1 MLIDKIL
8 DLLVAESLQP
18 WIELIIIYV
27 LLRDLKSFISDNW
40 DTDYRQKLKDD
51 LKKLKDM
58 ISINKENPEK
68 VVE

>member
-51 LKKLKDM
+51 L
-58 ISINKENPEK
+58 
-68 VVE
+68 